1 MSAYLGILSS
11 GPSASLILDLGAL
24 TSRVAALLRRK
35 DLTVEIEQWLNFVQ
49 RDMVK
54 RIKFPE
60 LRAMVSTTMT
70 ASPATYLY
78 NLPIDFGQ
86 SDRIYY
92 RNTTDSNNIWG
103 RNLIPL
109 PRKFYAGDIV
119 DLERLLNV
127 SVPNVGD
134 PRYYWIDATQ
144 FGIYPALASNLTGVL
159 QQTYYKLPPDMT
171 VSSHEPLLL
180 EEIGDGIVA
189 PHAVLVLEHVV

>member
-60 LRAMVSTTMT
+60 LRAMVSTKMT

-92 RNTTDSNNIWG
+92 RNSKEPKNVRECTPNLLCRQLIADNI
-103 RNLIPL
+103 L
-109 PRKFYAGDIV
+109 
-119 DLERLLNV
+119 DLERL
-127 SVPNVGD
+127 
-134 PRYYWIDATQ
+134 T
-144 FGIYPALASNLTGVL
+144 
-159 QQTYYKLPPDMT
+159 
-171 VSSHEPLLL
+171 
-180 EEIGDGIVA
+180 
-189 PHAVLVLEHVV
+189 